1 VPENQPIWNRPAEQ
15 PPPGPGGPSWQPPP
29 GGPGQPPQPPQPPQ
43 RKRRKWPW
51 ITGGIL
57 AGLVVLFVVVGVL
70 ASGTGTRHANSSA
83 SSAAI
88 PTPGTSTLPPAETPP
103 PPQPTG
109 PDVLA
114 VGATMVVTQDG
125 QDAADV
131 TITRVNVTTQ
141 PADPEFGEA
150 PQNGYY
156 ITAHVTV
163 KIRDDFTEGFDIY
176 SGDFYAKHGTD
187 HFDEG
192 NGNAFEA
199 PGGSKDLGF
208 SNLGAGETAS
218 GTLVF
223 DMPAPHGRIAYA
235 PNLNGQALGY
245 WRY

>member
-1 VPENQPIWNRPAEQ
+1 VSENRPIWNRPSEQ
-15 PPPGPGGPSWQPPP
+15 PQPGLGGPSWQPPP
-29 GGPGQPPQPPQPPQ
+29 GGPGQPPQPPQ

-57 AGLVVLFVVVGVL
+57 AGLVVLFVIVGIL
-70 ASGTGTRHANSSA
+70 ASSTGTRQASSPSA
-83 SSAAI
+83 SSTGI
-88 PTPGTSTLPPAETPP
+88 PDTGTLPPAETPP
-103 PPQPTG
+103 PSPAPTG

-114 VGATMVVTQDG
+114 AGDTMIVSQDG
-125 QDAADV
+125 QDAAEI

-141 PADPEFGEA
+141 PADPEFGEP

-156 ITAHVTV
+156 VTAHVKV
-163 KIRDDFTEGFDIY
+163 KIKDDFTEGFDIY

-192 NGNAFEA
+192 DGNALEA
-199 PGGSKDLGF
+199 PGNNNELGS

-245 WRY
+245 WTY